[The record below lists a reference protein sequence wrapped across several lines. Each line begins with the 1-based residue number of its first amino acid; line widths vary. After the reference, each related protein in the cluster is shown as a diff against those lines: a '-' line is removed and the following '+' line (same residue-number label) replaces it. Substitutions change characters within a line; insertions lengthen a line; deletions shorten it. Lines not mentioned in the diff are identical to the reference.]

1 MAFTTSLTETNIG
14 IPLADTYARI
24 TLLRCDKEQCLLQVS
39 HYANA
44 DARHA
49 NAQPVY
55 DRTMFAPTADL
66 QPGTDPLAIGYAWLK
81 TQSEYADALDS

>member
-1 MAFTTSLTETNIG
+1 MALTISLDETNIG

-24 TLLRCDKEQCLLQVS
+24 TLLRCDKEQCLMRVS

-49 NAQPVY
+49 NASPVY
-55 DRTMFAPTADL
+55 DRTFMAPTSEL
-66 QPGTDPLAIGYAWLK
+66 QPGSDPLAIGYAWLK
-81 TQSEYADALDS
+81 TQPDYAEAVDC

>member
-24 TLLRCDKEQCLLQVS
+24 TLLRCDKKQCLLQVS

>member
-1 MAFTTSLTETNIG
+1 MALSISLTETNIG

-24 TLLRCDKEQCLLQVS
+24 TLMRCDKEQTLMQVS

-55 DRTMFAPTADL
+55 DRTVFAPTADL

-81 TQSEYADALDS
+81 TQLEYTGAVDS

>member
-1 MAFTTSLTETNIG
+1 MALTISLDETNIG

-24 TLLRCDKEQCLLQVS
+24 TLLRCDKEQCLIQVS

-49 NAQPVY
+49 NASPVY
-55 DRTMFAPTADL
+55 DRTFMAPTSEL
-66 QPGTDPLAIGYAWLK
+66 QPGPNPIAIAYAWLR
-81 TQSEYADALDS
+81 TQPEYAGAESC

>member
-1 MAFTTSLTETNIG
+1 MALSISLIETNIG

-44 DARHA
+44 DARHT

-55 DRTMFAPTADL
+55 DRTVFAPTSEL
-66 QPGTDPLAIGYAWLK
+66 QPGDKPLAIGYAWLK
-81 TQSEYADALDS
+81 TLPEYADAVDS